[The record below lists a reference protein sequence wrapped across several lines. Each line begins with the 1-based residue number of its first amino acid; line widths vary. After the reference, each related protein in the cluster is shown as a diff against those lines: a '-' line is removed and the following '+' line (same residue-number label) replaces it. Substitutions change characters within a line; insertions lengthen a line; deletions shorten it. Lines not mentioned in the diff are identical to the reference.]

1 MVGGVLVEGGAIVSW
16 WWEESLSRMEPE
28 LVGEAVNLG
37 DSLKETG
44 LLCFRPMKIWKRK
57 L

>member
-1 MVGGVLVEGGAIVSW
+1 MGGVLVEGGAIVSW